1 MATIVNSMDRV
12 ISNSKRQNLIIQIL
26 FKSLLAGMVGYF
38 IFILTVTGC
47 FYLISNTFKVGSTQI
62 GSTTLIISS
71 IGYLALYSFFLIRE
85 MRNNNFCK

>member
-47 FYLISNTFKVGSTQI
+47 FYLISNTLKVGSTQI

-71 IGYLALYSFFLIRE
+71 IGYLVLYSFFLIRE
-85 MRNNNFCK
+85 MRINNFCK